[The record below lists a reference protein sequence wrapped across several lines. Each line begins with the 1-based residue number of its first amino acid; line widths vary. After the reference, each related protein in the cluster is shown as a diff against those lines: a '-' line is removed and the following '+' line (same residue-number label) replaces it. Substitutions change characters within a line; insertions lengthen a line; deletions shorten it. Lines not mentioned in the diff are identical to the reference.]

1 MADGAD
7 DATIAAG
14 AGCDLLKDVPEMAH
28 FLAGLLPSN
37 TMTIGAYC
45 YLDGARFVS
54 ISLAQDLIMATVSA
68 LRRGSSTSGRVGGG
82 GGGGGGG
89 GVSLAYLCTP
99 TDIFARTR
107 ECREDV
113 EQRYNN
119 RPAWMR
125 AAGAVGLLPFNA
137 VDVEKPVVS
146 KEGAV
151 LDLVQCVIGPQGPNY
166 LLAKRIQHWRAMT

>member
-1 MADGAD
+1 
-7 DATIAAG
+7 
-14 AGCDLLKDVPEMAH
+14 MAH

-68 LRRGSSTSGRVGGG
+68 LRRGSSTSGRIGGG
-82 GGGGGGG
+82 GA
-89 GVSLAYLCTP
+89 VSLAYLCTP

-137 VDVEKPVVS
+137 VDVDTPVVS

-166 LLAKRIQHWRAMT
+166 LLAKRIQHWRAMTYVVLEYSSTSTGRTCLYYIVYSVRTV